1 MEFITAEKIT
11 EERWRDFFNSLIEM
25 WGKRNAFIPK
35 NEHCMVE
42 QKIASN
48 DIFIPA
54 KILDELDEAGWKAF
68 TYKSINKSNFE
79 EYTVIILDEKESKK

>member
-25 WGKRNAFIPK
+25 CGKRNAFISK
-35 NEHCMVE
+35 NEHCIVE

-54 KILDELDEAGWKAF
+54 KILDELDEAGWKVC

-79 EYTVIILDEKESKK
+79 ECTVIILDEKESKK